1 MTEEPLQSPSLHL
14 VSLPSAKE
22 MRSETSV
29 VWTDEGHSGK
39 VRSMTSLLG
48 TTNKMTREENT
59 SCRFLEMLPLELRNL
74 VYYHVWDDG
83 RARDHHIYHD
93 ESGLGHTR
101 CVMSPRHEHHDHIQ
115 LEMDRIYDA
124 PCFDHLRE
132 TRLRMW
138 YYRQFFQ
145 SWGHRHWMCK
155 ERLQSIKLSCDEDEE
170 FSGEDRTGWMDMLL
184 VCKQM
189 YPEVLRSIFEN
200 HKFLV
205 NDYTAVHKFLVTQPP
220 PLLQHIRHLDLT
232 VDASAWDSAALLKE
246 PQVPHAVK
254 TQLVKI
260 LEILSTLTC
269 LQDLRLSFYSWG
281 GQSWAHVREEALISR
296 LAMLRPRKHFT
307 IDLPPVSEKGDHKP
321 HHDGVRENRLLQ
333 IARRP
338 RVRYWV
344 SPAVPPMVSRVQ
356 RLFLVAPKGSTK

>member
-1 MTEEPLQSPSLHL
+1 MMNRLVSSLFCKKKKKRVITANTTEEALQSPSLHL

-48 TTNKMTREENT
+48 TTNKMTREEDT

-93 ESGLGHTR
+93 EGGLGHTR
-101 CVMSPRHEHHDHIQ
+101 CVMSPRHEQHDHIQ

-124 PCFDHLRE
+124 PSFDHLRE

-189 YPEVLRSIFEN
+189 YVVSCF
-200 HKFLV
+200 
-205 NDYTAVHKFLVTQPP
+205 
-220 PLLQHIRHLDLT
+220 PLPFGIQGLALPLIRNM
-232 VDASAWDSAALLKE
+232 
-246 PQVPHAVK
+246 VK
-254 TQLVKI
+254 
-260 LEILSTLTC
+260 S
-269 LQDLRLSFYSWG
+269 D
-281 GQSWAHVREEALISR
+281 
-296 LAMLRPRKHFT
+296 
-307 IDLPPVSEKGDHKP
+307 
-321 HHDGVRENRLLQ
+321 
-333 IARRP
+333 
-338 RVRYWV
+338 
-344 SPAVPPMVSRVQ
+344 
-356 RLFLVAPKGSTK
+356 